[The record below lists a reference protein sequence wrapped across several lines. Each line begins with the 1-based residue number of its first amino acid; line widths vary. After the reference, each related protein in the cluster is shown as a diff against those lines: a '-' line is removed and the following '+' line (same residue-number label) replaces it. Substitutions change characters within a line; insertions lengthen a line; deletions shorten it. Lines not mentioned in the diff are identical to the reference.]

1 MLNYCY
7 TVAAGRLAAHLA
19 ARGAHLAI
27 GFFHGDKPGRFS
39 LVYDALE
46 PLRPLIDNYVFKF
59 VDAVSIAATLLRL
72 SGFGL
77 FQT

>member
-19 ARGAHLAI
+19 ALGALLAI
-27 GFFHGDKPGRFS
+27 GFLHGDKPGRFS

-46 PLRPLIDNYVFKF
+46 PVRPLVDNHAFK
-59 VDAVSIAATLLRL
+59 SLCSQELEEKE
-72 SGFGL
+72 SEN
-77 FQT
+77 